1 MNLTQP
7 QHIESD
13 LQVESLAFHDK
24 LNLHDGEQ
32 DEQDVEDEGDEDF
45 SFVCVNPDASSPIS
59 ADDAFYNG
67 QIRPVYPLFDRDL
80 LFVDETLPPP
90 LRKVFVEKPDTD
102 LASVSESEGAIE
114 GTYCEW
120 SPATAELGKKSNSTG
135 FSKLWRFRDFMTVH
149 RSSSDGKNAF
159 VFLSNNHPS
168 TTSRSN
174 NSPSTTCS
182 SSSPNSSSKNSSPHK
197 QLPPQTSSCP
207 HQTHYVKSRA
217 QKKQVHKH
225 KSYLPYRQDLVGF
238 FTTVNGFTKNVHPF

>member
-1 MNLTQP
+1 MET
-7 QHIESD
+7 D
-13 LQVESLAFHDK
+13 LQIESLAFHDK
-24 LNLHDGEQ
+24 LNLHNSEQ
-32 DEQDVEDEGDEDF
+32 HQLDEENEDDEDF
-45 SFVCVNPDASSPIS
+45 SFVCANPDASSPIS

-67 QIRPVYPLFDRDL
+67 QIRPVYPLFNRDL

-90 LRKVFVEKPDTD
+90 LRKVFLEKPDTD
-102 LASVSESEGAIE
+102 LAPISESEGAIE

-159 VFLSNNHPS
+159 VFLNNNHPS
-168 TTSRSN
+168 SSTS
-174 NSPSTTCS
+174 S
-182 SSSPNSSSKNSSPHK
+182 SSSPNSSSKNNSPHK
-197 QLPPQTSSCP
+197 QLQQPQTSSSP
-207 HQTHYVKSRA
+207 HRTHYVNGRA